1 MAAAEQANQTDR
13 DQIEGDDIVQ
23 EFGHDQDQNAGK
35 QGNHRYKRKM
45 KIHSQF
51 FYNGEWQTQ
60 PRHAGSCAAEDFTRS
75 QPSYDNL
82 SAAI

>member
-1 MAAAEQANQTDR
+1 MAAAKQTNQTDG

-23 EFGHDQDQNAGK
+23 EFGHDQDQNTGK

-45 KIHSQF
+45 KIHRQIF
-51 FYNGEWQTQ
+51 MVENGKRN
-60 PRHAGSCAAEDFTRS
+60 PPHAGGQAEDFTRS
-75 QPSYDNL
+75 QPSYDDL